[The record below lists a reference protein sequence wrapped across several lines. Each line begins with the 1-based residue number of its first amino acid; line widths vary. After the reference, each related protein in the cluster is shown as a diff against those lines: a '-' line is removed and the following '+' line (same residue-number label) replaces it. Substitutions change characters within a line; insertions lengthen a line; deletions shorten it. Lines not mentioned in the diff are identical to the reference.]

1 MTSAFPSRPARHFL
15 QHIMRLIALALAFAL
30 LAAFSFDAEA
40 ARLVFIGAPFSSR

>member
-30 LAAFSFDAEA
+30 LARWA
-40 ARLVFIGAPFSSR
+40 AGRALMKVNTP